1 MISVF
6 ILDDHALVRSGYRLI
21 LQQHLDIQVTGEAES
36 GEEGLQKIRASKP
49 DVVLC
54 DLHMPGLSGLE
65 ITERLN
71 RGSVTAKVI
80 IVSVQQDGPMPKR
93 LLEAGACGY
102 LGKVC
107 EAEELVRAIR
117 DVARGKRYL
126 GNALA

>member
-80 IVSVQQDGPMPKR
+80 IVSVQ
-93 LLEAGACGY
+93 
-102 LGKVC
+102 
-107 EAEELVRAIR
+107 
-117 DVARGKRYL
+117 
-126 GNALA
+126 